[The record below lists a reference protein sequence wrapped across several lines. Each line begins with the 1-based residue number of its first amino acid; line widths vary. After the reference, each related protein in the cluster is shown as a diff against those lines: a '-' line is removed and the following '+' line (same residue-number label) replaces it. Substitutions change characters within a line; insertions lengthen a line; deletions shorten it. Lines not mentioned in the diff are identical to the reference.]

1 MVCNLFLYLIS
12 MGEINKIRR
21 TSFIPRTDA
30 QLLHKEPLFV
40 FLMGPRVE
48 EVANPIAQ
56 EVKHKHSTIRTR
68 VVTLTNLLSSSI
80 VVFTIS
86 HRTHDT

>member
-1 MVCNLFLYLIS
+1 
-12 MGEINKIRR
+12 MGDINKIRR

-40 FLMGPRVE
+40 FLLGPRVE
-48 EVANPIAQ
+48 KVANPIAQ
-56 EVKHKHSTIRTR
+56 GANTNTIRTR

>member
-1 MVCNLFLYLIS
+1 

-40 FLMGPRVE
+40 FLMGPRGE

-56 EVKHKHSTIRTR
+56 GVKPKPNTTALASVRYKSGHS
-68 VVTLTNLLSSSI
+68 N
-80 VVFTIS
+80 
-86 HRTHDT
+86 